1 VFHSLTPQPH
11 LRKCFDALFKLE
23 FGKEAGSVDIH
34 AMVSPDSETVQFAK
48 TLKVRCRLWL

>member
-1 VFHSLTPQPH
+1 MFHSLTPQPH